1 MDADGYP
8 TEDELKRIEEWDW
21 RDPIGLMEY
30 VYSLWKYADWGWKR
44 GGKRGGNYYSIS
56 TGGWSG
62 NEDLMAALER
72 NQSFWMFNWVSS
84 TRGGHYEFEC
94 KEFTET
100 DS

>member
-44 GGKRGGNYYSIS
+44 EGNCYDIS

-62 NEDLMAALER
+62 NDTRIGAGSEAESEAEITTLFLPAGGAAMR
-72 NQSFWMFNWVSS
+72 TSWQP
-84 TRGGHYEFEC
+84 
-94 KEFTET
+94 
-100 DS
+100 